1 MFETIVRSRCQD
13 EVTLESLV
21 PTEIMR
27 FVRTAGQKAI
37 PAIAKD
43 RDMTDIIQQAVRC
56 IPTTHRLVLGD
67 SRTMP
72 PIAEETVQLA
82 LTSPPYWTLKR
93 YPIQEGQLGL
103 VTDYE
108 EFLAELDSVWNRVYR
123 LLVPGG
129 RLIIVV
135 GDVCLSRRQHGR
147 HVVVP
152 LHAGIQEHCR
162 RVGFDNL
169 APIIWY
175 KISNA
180 KFEVQ
185 NGSKFLGKPYEPN
198 AIIKNDTE
206 YILFQRKPG
215 GYRRP
220 TLAARTLSA
229 IPSACY
235 QAWFQQIWTI
245 GGASTRRHPAPFPL
259 ELAERLI
266 RMYSFAGDTVFD
278 PFMGT
283 GTTNSA
289 AAHWGRN
296 SIGAEIER
304 SYYDMAVRNVQ
315 RGCSQGLQS
324 RLPTDG

>member
-1 MFETIVRSRCQD
+1 MFETTVQTGCEGELS
-13 EVTLESLV
+13 LESLV
-21 PTEIMR
+21 PPEIVR
-27 FVRTAGQKAI
+27 FVKTAGQKAI

-43 RDMTDIIQQAVRC
+43 PGMLGAIEEAVRC
-56 IPTTHRLVLGD
+56 IPTQHRLVHGD

-72 PIAEETVQLA
+72 QIGEETVQLA

-93 YPIQEGQLGL
+93 YPDREGQLGL
-103 VTDYE
+103 INDYE

-129 RLIIVV
+129 RLIVVV

-162 RVGFDNL
+162 KLGFDNL
-169 APIIWY
+169 APIVWY

-220 TLAARTLSA
+220 VLAARILSA
-229 IPSACY
+229 IPSVCY
-235 QAWFQQIWTI
+235 QTWFQQIWTI
-245 GGASTRRHPAPFPL
+245 GGASTRQHPAPFPR

-266 RMYSFAGDTVFD
+266 RMYSFAGDTVLD

-283 GTTNSA
+283 GTTNIA
-289 AAHWGRN
+289 AARWGRH
-296 SIGAEIER
+296 SIGIEIER

-315 RGCSQGLQS
+315 SVCSQGLQS
-324 RLPTDG
+324 RLLAHG